1 MKTILEELR
10 EAMEEL
16 KKSEAERVY
25 TAIENREFPPIV
37 MNPIVVSKKVNEVLL
52 KHKMTSD
59 ELFSM
64 MSMRDLDPKEFE
76 MLCELRDLEN
86 SIKSEDANK
95 ESCSEDN
102 HNVTE

>member
-52 KHKMTSD
+52 NHKMTMD
-59 ELFSM
+59 ELFTL
-64 MSMRDLDPKEFE
+64 MSHREVDPAEFQ
-76 MLCELRDLEN
+76 MLCELRELEN
-86 SIKSEDANK
+86 QAKAEENK
-95 ESCSEDN
+95 EASEETDGA
-102 HNVTE
+102 EA